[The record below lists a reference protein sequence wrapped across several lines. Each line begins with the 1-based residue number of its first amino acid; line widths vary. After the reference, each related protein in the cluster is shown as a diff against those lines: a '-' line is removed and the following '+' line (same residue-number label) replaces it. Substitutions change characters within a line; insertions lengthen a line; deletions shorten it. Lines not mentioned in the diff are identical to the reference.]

1 MPKRSDIKK
10 VLVIGSGPIVIGQAA
25 EFDYA
30 GAQACRVLKN
40 EGINVV
46 LCNSNPATI
55 MTDRALADEIY
66 LEPLTEESLKRIIL
80 KEKPDSLLASL
91 GGQTGLTMGC
101 KLAKSGFLARH
112 GVKLIGTKL
121 DAIDR
126 SEDRELFKETME
138 KIHQPCVPSDI
149 AYTVDECVAIAN
161 RLGYPVI
168 VRPAYTLGGAGGGVA
183 YDEEELR
190 SISHNGLMLSPI
202 TQVLIEKYIGGWK
215 EIEFEVLRDGA
226 GNVLTVCSMENFDP
240 VGIHTGDSIVIA
252 PAVTLAD
259 KEYQMLRSASLAII
273 TELGI
278 EGGCNVQFALDPDSF
293 EYSVIE
299 VNPRVSR
306 SSALASKAT
315 GYPIAKVAT
324 KIALGYTLDEIRN
337 DVTGKTFA
345 CFEPTIDYVVVK
357 LPKWPFDKF
366 LYAKRELGTRMKATG
381 EVMAIGTSFEMA
393 IMKAVRGAEISLT
406 TLNHKKQIGLSKEEL
421 LARLPEKTDERL
433 FVVYQA
439 LCRGISVDE
448 IFALTKIDR
457 WFLNK
462 LKNLVEYESELA
474 DCGKN
479 TASDKLP
486 REIYER
492 GKKLGY
498 LDKDIEK
505 FSGKKVPY
513 HKKAVF
519 KMVDTCGAEFSAR
532 TPYFYSTY
540 DEADHDEAKPFVAK
554 SEKKRII
561 VIGSGPIRIGQ
572 GIEFDYSSVHCVWTL
587 KELGY
592 EVVII
597 NNNPETV
604 STDFDTA
611 DRLYFESLTAEDV
624 QHVIDVEKPYGVI
637 ITFGGQT
644 AINLCRYFSTHRI
657 RILGTSADSVDVAED
672 RERFEALLEKYA
684 IPRPKGITV
693 MTKDEA
699 LKAAERLE
707 YPVLLRPSYVIGG
720 QNMTIAFTEEDVSR
734 YMDVILAQGI
744 ENPVLCDKYLMGTE
758 LEVDAI
764 SDGTDVLIPGIMQ
777 HIERTGI
784 HSGDSIAVYPPYN
797 LEDTM
802 LERIIEVSTQLTLEL
817 KTKGLIN
824 IQYLIYRGQLYVI
837 EVNPRASRTVPY
849 ISKVTGV
856 PMVELATKIIVG
868 AKLKKLGYGTGLYPA
883 SPYVAV
889 KVPVFSF
896 EKLNDVNSQLGP
908 QMKSTGEVLGIGKTI
923 EEAMFKGLVS
933 AGFKMCHPSEQR
945 PVGVY
950 MTVNDQDKFDIVSI
964 AKKFADL
971 GCTIYATKGTAEV
984 ISELGV
990 DVTVVDRLSA
1000 TDTVV
1005 KLMNEGKIDYIVYT
1019 GKTDLESIND
1029 FIRLHH
1035 HAILLGITVLT
1046 ALDTANALADIIAS
1060 KFTEDNTELV
1070 DINHLRKEKLQLSFT
1085 KMQSCGNDYIYFDN
1099 RDGKITCP
1107 ESIAINYVNI
1117 HYGIGGDG
1125 IVLIENSAVA
1135 DAKMRI
1141 FNKDGTEGRVGGNA
1155 IRCVGKY
1162 LYEKGI
1168 VPRREMKIETANGIN
1183 EVTVYSFNGKVNSAS
1198 VNLGKAELAGE
1209 NIPCIWKEDKIVNKP
1224 ATIGGKEYKVTLVNL
1239 GNPHCVVFSEKVDAV
1254 DVETVGPLFENCE
1267 YFPERINAEFIRV
1280 VNRVTIKMRVWER
1293 GNGET
1298 WSCGTGAAAAVVAA
1312 VLNGYC
1318 DRDTNITVKL
1328 RGGDL
1333 VVNYHSDGEVELM
1346 GSVKTVYEGRLE
1358 I

>member
-406 TLNHKKQIGLSKEEL
+406 TLNHKKQIGLSKEEI

-644 AINLCRYFSTHRI
+644 AINLCRYFSTHGI

-971 GCTIYATKGTAEV
+971 GCTMYATKGTAEV

-1209 NIPCIWKEDKIVNKP
+1209 NIPCVWKEDKIVNKP

-1254 DVETVGPLFENCE
+1254 DVETVGPLFEHCE